1 MALSSKVFNPE
12 KFKDLGGRLSQVYAL
27 SGQPPLVLKA
37 YLAVMSKDEF
47 EFGPKL
53 GGRFAMADYDDR
65 VALTEGSLKGT
76 RRRQQARRVGKGC
89 AMADTARGLGGVA
102 LLLGQT

>member
-1 MALSSKVFNPE
+1 VALSSKVFNPE

-65 VALTEGSLKGT
+65 VALTEGALKGT
-76 RRRQQARRVGKGC
+76 WWWQQEPRVGKGR
-89 AMADTARGLGGVA
+89 AMADTPRVLAVLF
-102 LLLGQT
+102 LSEQT